1 VQINLRPFSK
11 AQHDTAGG
19 QLRPI
24 SVNQQT
30 CRARRIERCCIF

>member
-11 AQHDTAGG
+11 AQHNTTGG

-30 CRARRIERCCIF
+30 RRAWRIKRCCAF